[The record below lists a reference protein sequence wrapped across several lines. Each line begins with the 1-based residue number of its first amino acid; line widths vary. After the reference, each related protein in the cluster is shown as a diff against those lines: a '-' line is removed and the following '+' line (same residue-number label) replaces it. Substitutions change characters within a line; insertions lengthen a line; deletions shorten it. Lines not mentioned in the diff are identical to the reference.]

1 MAIVA
6 VDISVIIHAAMEDT
20 ALLVSFEKF
29 YIAHLFRMFF
39 YEDPCIPPTFF
50 FIIRMSVSVK
60 K

>member
-1 MAIVA
+1 MNTAIVA

-50 FIIRMSVSVK
+50 L
-60 K
+60 